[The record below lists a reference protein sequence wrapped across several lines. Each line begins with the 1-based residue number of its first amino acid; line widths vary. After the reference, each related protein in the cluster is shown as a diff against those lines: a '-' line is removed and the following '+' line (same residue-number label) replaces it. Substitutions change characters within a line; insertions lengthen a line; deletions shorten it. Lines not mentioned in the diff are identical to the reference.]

1 MPCEIGR
8 CATSAPPGRFIAGI
22 KNVTLNLHTARGR
35 AILLDLVTTAVNF
48 IPSMLEEQR
57 TGPAEMHARQPN
69 LVIRQVS
76 GRGQTGIYRHK
87 PNFGSPIEAISPF
100 ATNNGYGNRLQ
111 MLPPHALIDN
121 IIGLYGAF
129 TLTMATRFREVSA
142 THCTKPVCDA
152 EDDLYAALLASI
164 HATAERLFHAIG
176 KSKLIYDPR
185 SAPILTKS
193 PTTTNRTQSL
203 LISWAPTDRTNYGRY
218 LTRPMLTSGRCR
230 RFAIVRAS

>member
-1 MPCEIGR
+1 MRILDLSHRVTGNAIAHAWPTIPLDNLNRTARHRLCPRNWEMR
-8 CATSAPPGRFIAGI
+8 DLSASRKVCAGI
-22 KNVTLNLHTARGR
+22 KIVTLNLHTARGR
-35 AILLDLVTTAVNF
+35 AILLDLATTAEAIAVNF

-129 TLTMATRFREVSA
+129 TLKMATRFREVSA

-164 HATAERLFHAIG
+164 QATAERLFHAIG
-176 KSKLIYDPR
+176 
-185 SAPILTKS
+185 
-193 PTTTNRTQSL
+193 NQS
-203 LISWAPTDRTNYGRY
+203 
-218 LTRPMLTSGRCR
+218 
-230 RFAIVRAS
+230 